1 MTRSEPETLLLDAM
15 IYHRC
20 IMQMVRH
27 VRVSGNP
34 RFDNASIGIHGRAV
48 ATAMTELS
56 LSEQAYEQLRRMI
69 VRLDFAPGDVLRE
82 EALQETLG
90 MSRTPI
96 REALQRLAREHF
108 VTVIPRRGMFVSGI
122 DVSELSMLFETRS
135 VLEPYAARL
144 AAARGT
150 DEHWAAMAAA
160 LDAADT
166 AVGNLHLMEIDR
178 RGHEIMW
185 EAAGNRFLVDTLD
198 MLYAQSDRLWHLY
211 LADVADMQH
220 AVDEHAELMDV
231 LRAGDGERAGELMEE
246 HIRAFDAEIRTA
258 VTERLASPLAG

>member
-1 MTRSEPETLLLDAM
+1 MTD
-15 IYHRC
+15 
-20 IMQMVRH
+20 
-27 VRVSGNP
+27 
-34 RFDNASIGIHGRAV
+34 
-48 ATAMTELS
+48 LS
-56 LSEQAYEQLRRMI
+56 LSEQAYGQLRRMI

-82 EALQETLG
+82 DALQDTLG

-122 DVSELSMLFETRS
+122 DVSELGLLFETRS

-150 DEHWAAMAAA
+150 SEHWDAMEAA
-160 LDAADT
+160 LAGVGAAS
-166 AVGNLHLMEIDR
+166 GNQDLMEIDR
-178 RGHEIMW
+178 QGHEIMW

-211 LADVADMQH
+211 LAEVADMTH
-220 AVDEHAELMDV
+220 AVDEHGEIMDA
-231 LRAGDGERAGELMEE
+231 LRSADGDRAGELMEE
-246 HIRAFDAEIRTA
+246 HIRSFDAQIRHA
-258 VTERLASPLAG
+258 VTDRLNSPLAG

>member
-1 MTRSEPETLLLDAM
+1 MTD
-15 IYHRC
+15 
-20 IMQMVRH
+20 
-27 VRVSGNP
+27 
-34 RFDNASIGIHGRAV
+34 
-48 ATAMTELS
+48 LS
-56 LSEQAYEQLRRMI
+56 LSEQAYGQLRRMI

-82 EALQETLG
+82 DALQERLG

-122 DVSELSMLFETRS
+122 DVSELSLLFETRS

-150 DEHWAAMAAA
+150 DEHWAAMESA
-160 LDAADT
+160 LAGVGSAD
-166 AVGNLHLMEIDR
+166 GNLDLMEIDR
-178 RGHEIMW
+178 AGHEIMW

-211 LADVADMQH
+211 LADVADMTH
-220 AVDEHAELMDV
+220 AVDEHGEIMDA
-231 LRAGDGERAGELMEE
+231 LRAADGERAGELMEE
-246 HIRAFDAEIRTA
+246 HIRSFDAQIRAA
-258 VTERLASPLAG
+258 VTERLSSPLAG

>member
-1 MTRSEPETLLLDAM
+1 M
-15 IYHRC
+15 
-20 IMQMVRH
+20 
-27 VRVSGNP
+27 SGNP
-34 RFDNASIGIHGRAV
+34 SF
-48 ATAMTELS
+48 MTDLS
-56 LSEQAYEQLRRMI
+56 LSEQAYGQLRRMI

-82 EALQETLG
+82 DALQETLG

-122 DVSELSMLFETRS
+122 DVSELSLLFETRS

-150 DEHWAAMAAA
+150 DEHWDAMEAA
-160 LDAADT
+160 LAG
-166 AVGNLHLMEIDR
+166 VGSASGNQDLMDIDR

-211 LADVADMQH
+211 LADVADMTH
-220 AVDEHAELMDV
+220 AVDEHGEIMEA
-231 LRAGDGERAGELMEE
+231 LRSGDGDRAGELMEA
-246 HIRAFDAEIRTA
+246 HIREFDTQIRAA
-258 VTERLASPLAG
+258 VTERLSSPLAG